1 MTEYNY
7 IREKMELKLKQLST
21 ILANVS
27 SFKEIKANQLAT
39 NDSDKYQINEEA
51 CKLYTLIFSG
61 CTIFER

>member
-1 MTEYNY
+1 
-7 IREKMELKLKQLST
+7 MELKLKQLST